1 MKKKILILVI
11 SLIAVLS
18 MLSLTALAS
27 GSENNGKEITIE
39 AVNLSFEDSVYVLY
53 AVSHEDID
61 VSDIQMLFWTEPQE
75 NCEDYKIGTQ
85 SYVGKYLDDGVS
97 VNGKSCAVFKN
108 DNLRAKN
115 MSDYV
120 YARAYAVVG
129 GVEYYSEVS
138 KYSILQYAYN
148 KLGKTG
154 TPSDNAALKN
164 MLESMLEYGGDAQI
178 YANYNT
184 ERLAN
189 DEYYQISV
197 SGGVLEDGFAKGLY
211 NSGEIATLTA
221 PAISGDLI
229 FSGWRS
235 SAGNIVSTENRFNAT
250 AFSANESYTAVY
262 EQPIKYSEGLKY
274 TISNDGTYYSVTGI
288 GSCTDKEI
296 FIPPTYKGLPVKA
309 IGNSAFSHCDAVS
322 VTIPDSITSIGNSA
336 FSYCSSLT
344 SVTIGDSVTAIGKYA
359 FDYCHKLVEVI
370 NHSSLNI
377 VAGSSDYGYIG
388 CYAIEIHTG
397 ESKIVNVDDYFF
409 YTYDG
414 INYLVGYVGD
424 DRDLVLPDSYNGE
437 SYEIYEHAFHYR
449 NDITSVT
456 IPDSV
461 TSIGGYAFDSCSS
474 LTSIEIGDSVTS
486 IGKWAF
492 SYCSSLTGIT
502 IGDSVTSIGECAF
515 SDCTSLTSIEIGNS
529 VTSIGR
535 YAFWCCSSLASV
547 TIGDSVTSIGERAF
561 SDCTSLTS
569 VDIGD
574 SVTSIGDSAFS
585 YCTSLTS
592 VTIGDSV
599 VNIGGG
605 AFEGCCSIMTI
616 TIPSSVADIGYGAF
630 DNCYRL
636 VEVIN
641 YSDVEISWNSNSN
654 YMLADSSIIEVHK
667 GDSKIV
673 NVEDYL
679 FYSYEDTNYL
689 IGYVGCDANIT
700 LPKYYNGDRYIINE
714 FAFYDNDNIVTV
726 TIPSG
731 IYQIG
736 VAAFSGCNNL
746 TDVVICN
753 DRTHI
758 EAYAFS
764 SCESLININIP
775 AEIWYLSPFIFAGC
789 SSLTEIIIPDGIEY
803 IYESALSGCSSLV
816 SVIIPDSVIRIDM
829 YAFNGCSSLTS
840 VVFETTEGWCCDG
853 YVDNVGM
860 LEYDIKDPEVAAM
873 YLKET
878 YCYCYWFRE

>member
-61 VSDIQMLFWTEPQE
+61 VSNIQMLFWTEPQE

-221 PAISGDLI
+221 PAMSGDLI

-262 EQPIKYSEGLKY
+262 EQSIKYSEGLKY

-309 IGNSAFSHCDAVS
+309 IGSYAFVTCNARS
-322 VTIPDSITSIGNSA
+322 VTIP
-336 FSYCSSLT
+336 
-344 SVTIGDSVTAIGKYA
+344 
-359 FDYCHKLVEVI
+359 
-370 NHSSLNI
+370 
-377 VAGSSDYGYIG
+377 
-388 CYAIEIHTG
+388 
-397 ESKIVNVDDYFF
+397 
-409 YTYDG
+409 
-414 INYLVGYVGD
+414 
-424 DRDLVLPDSYNGE
+424 
-437 SYEIYEHAFHYR
+437 
-449 NDITSVT
+449 
-456 IPDSV
+456 
-461 TSIGGYAFDSCSS
+461 
-474 LTSIEIGDSVTS
+474 
-486 IGKWAF
+486 
-492 SYCSSLTGIT
+492 
-502 IGDSVTSIGECAF
+502 
-515 SDCTSLTSIEIGNS
+515 NS
-529 VTSIGR
+529 VTSIMAH
-535 YAFWCCSSLASV
+535 AFYQCHSLKSV
-547 TIGDSVTSIGERAF
+547 TIGDSVTSIGYDAF
-561 SDCTSLTS
+561 VHCSSLIS
-569 VDIGD
+569 VVIGE
-574 SVTSIGDSAFS
+574 SVTYISESAFVR
-585 YCTSLTS
+585 CDSL
-592 VTIGDSV
+592 VSV
-599 VNIGGG
+599 VNN
-605 AFEGCCSIMTI
+605 SSLNI
-616 TIPSSVADIGYGAF
+616 TVGSKDYGYVGYYAK
-630 DNCYRL
+630 
-636 VEVIN
+636 EV
-641 YSDVEISWNSNSN
+641 YTGE
-654 YMLADSSIIEVHK
+654 
-667 GDSKIV
+667 SKIASI
-673 NVEDYL
+673 EDYL
-679 FYSYEDTNYL
+679 FYTFQGRNYL
-689 IGYVGCDANIT
+689 IGYVGNDT
-700 LPKYYNGDRYIINE
+700 ELVLPESYNGENYEIYKS
-714 FAFYDNDNIVTV
+714 AFDIDD
-726 TIPSG
+726 
-731 IYQIG
+731 
-736 VAAFSGCNNL
+736 
-746 TDVVICN
+746 DV
-753 DRTHI
+753 
-758 EAYAFS
+758 
-764 SCESLININIP
+764 
-775 AEIWYLSPFIFAGC
+775 
-789 SSLTEIIIPDGIEY
+789 
-803 IYESALSGCSSLV
+803 
-816 SVIIPDSVIRIDM
+816 
-829 YAFNGCSSLTS
+829 TS
-840 VVFETTEGWCCDG
+840 VVIPDRVTSIEIDALA
-853 YVDNVGM
+853 NS
-860 LEYDIKDPEVAAM
+860 
-873 YLKET
+873 
-878 YCYCYWFRE
+878 